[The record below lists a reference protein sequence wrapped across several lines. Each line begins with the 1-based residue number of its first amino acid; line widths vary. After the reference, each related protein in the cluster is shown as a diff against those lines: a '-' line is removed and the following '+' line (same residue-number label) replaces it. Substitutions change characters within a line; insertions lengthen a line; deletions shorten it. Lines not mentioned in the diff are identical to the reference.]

1 MVDSTVVRNTVMH
14 NGKLVLLSILV
25 SYTSSSAAA
34 TSYKIQNEKVV
45 NLRILE
51 WLIEPNIQ
59 MYIAQTKG
67 KCDIFR
73 FRTI

>member
-45 NLRILE
+45 NLRISE